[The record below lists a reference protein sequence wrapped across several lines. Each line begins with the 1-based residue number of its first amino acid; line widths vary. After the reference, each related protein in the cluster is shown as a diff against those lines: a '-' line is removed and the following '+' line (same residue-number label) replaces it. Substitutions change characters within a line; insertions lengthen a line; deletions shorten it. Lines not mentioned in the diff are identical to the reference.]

1 MLMPDQRTA
10 AMPIKVETD
19 GIPHGPHGLRK
30 DLKKDLAFIK
40 RYGYTVHNNAI
51 TL

>member
-1 MLMPDQRTA
+1 MLMPYQSTA

-30 DLKKDLAFIK
+30 ALKKDLAFLK
-40 RYGYTVHNNAI
+40 RYG
-51 TL
+51 